1 MKSPTLLVVGL
12 LVTFLF
18 SPIPEGSAEL
28 LHWSTYSSGQA
39 SISAKTSPTDE
50 EAASNRSMADIAGTW
65 EGTLE
70 FGGTKLRLVFHI
82 KKISED
88 SLTATMDSPD
98 QSAMG
103 IKTSA
108 VRYDGK
114 NLTIEVA
121 SIMGTFEGEIKS
133 NDSIEGVWKQS
144 GFELTLNLKRAGR
157 ESIINRP
164 QEPERPFPYRE
175 EEVVIENKEQGI
187 KLSGTLTIPRG
198 NPPFP
203 AVILISGSGP
213 EDRDET
219 VFGHKPFLVLSDY
232 LTRRGI
238 AVLRMDDRGVG
249 GSTGSV
255 WESTSEDLATDV
267 IAEFDYLRTRKE
279 IQPDKIGLIG
289 HSEGGLIA
297 PMVAG
302 RVKDIAFIVLL
313 AGPGI
318 RGNRLILKQ
327 IELIGKAEG
336 LSPEKVKENLTLQ
349 KSIFEILLE
358 DGDREE
364 TKRKVAEILSRS
376 YSKLSDKE
384 KSSAPDSASLID
396 QNLKKLFNPWFL
408 YFISYDPAPALKK
421 VKCPVLALIGE
432 KDLQVPAEEN
442 LKAIEEALT
451 EGGNSDFTVKK
462 VQGVNHLF
470 QRAETGAVSEYSRIE
485 ETISPDVLKLV
496 TNWIHEHTKDR

>member
-1 MKSPTLLVVGL
+1 MKFLTLLVVGL
-12 LVTFLF
+12 SITFLF
-18 SPIPEGSAEL
+18 SPIPEGSAEPSHGFTSL
-28 LHWSTYSSGQA
+28 SGQT
-39 SISAKTSPTDE
+39 STSATTSATGE
-50 EAASNRSMADIAGTW
+50 EAASNRSMPDITGTW

-70 FGGTKLRLVFHI
+70 FGGAKLRIVFHI

-108 VRYDGK
+108 VRYDWK

-133 NDSIEGVWKQS
+133 NNSIEGVWKQS
-144 GFELTLNLKRAGR
+144 GFELELNLKRTDR
-157 ESIINRP
+157 ESTINRP

-175 EEVVIENKEQGI
+175 EEVVIENKEQEI
-187 KLSGTLTIPRG
+187 TLAGTLTIPAG

-219 VFGHKPFLVLSDY
+219 VFGHRPFLVLSDY

-238 AVLRMDDRGVG
+238 AVLRVDDRGVG
-249 GSTGSV
+249 GSSGSV

-267 IAEFDYLRTRKE
+267 IAEFNYLRTRKE
-279 IQPDKIGLIG
+279 IHPDKIGLIG

-302 RVKDIAFIVLL
+302 KVKDVAFIVLL

-318 RGNRLILKQ
+318 RGDRLILKQ
-327 IELIGKAEG
+327 IELIGRAEG
-336 LSPEKVKENLTLQ
+336 LSPEKVKENLALQ
-349 KSIFEILLE
+349 KSIFKILLE

-364 TKRKVAEILSRS
+364 AKRKVAEILGRS
-376 YSKLSDKE
+376 YSKLSDME
-384 KSSAPDSASLID
+384 KSSAPDSSTLID

-408 YFISYDPAPALKK
+408 YFISYDPAPALRN

-442 LKAIEEALT
+442 LKAIEEALA

-462 VQGVNHLF
+462 VEGVNHLF
-470 QRAETGAVSEYSRIE
+470 QRAETGAVSEYSKIQ

-496 TNWIHEHTKDR
+496 ASWILEHTKN